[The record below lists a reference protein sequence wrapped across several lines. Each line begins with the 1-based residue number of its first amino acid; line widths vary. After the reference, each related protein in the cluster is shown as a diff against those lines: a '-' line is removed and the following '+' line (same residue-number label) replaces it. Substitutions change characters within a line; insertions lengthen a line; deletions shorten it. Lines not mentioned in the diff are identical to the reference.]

1 MKFIVDAMLGKMA
14 LWLRLAGYD
23 TVYSPDID
31 DNVILD
37 IAAKESRILLTSDAA
52 LHQRSVEDGLQTRL
66 VRGDVD
72 ERIAQVFGEYTI
84 EPIIDPSKSRCS
96 KCNGELQSI
105 KESEK
110 SKVKDLVFKQ
120 TYDNYEEFWL
130 CSECQSV
137 FWKGGHWVNIQKYAS
152 RLKELMERVDSD

>member
-1 MKFIVDAMLGKMA
+1 MKFIVDAMLGKLA

-31 DNVILD
+31 DNDILD
-37 IAAKESRILLTSDAA
+37 IASRESRILLTSDAA
-52 LHQRSVEDGLQTRL
+52 LHRRSVEEGLQTSI

-72 ERIAQVFGEYTI
+72 ERIARVFREYNL

-110 SKVKDLVFKQ
+110 PKVKDLVFEQ

-130 CSECQSV
+130 CSDCQSV
-137 FWKGGHWVNIQKYAS
+137 FWKGGHWVNIQKYA
-152 RLKELMERVDSD
+152 KGIEELMERVDSD